1 MTACGVVEA
10 FVPEWDRWI
19 RCHLLYIHESGHAD
33 VYLGR
38 VELRVPVYC
47 LRSL

>member
-1 MTACGVVEA
+1 MSTYGVVEA
-10 FVPEWDRWI
+10 YVRQWDRWV
-19 RCHLLYIHESGHAD
+19 RGQVLYIHESGHAD
-33 VYLGR
+33 VYVGR